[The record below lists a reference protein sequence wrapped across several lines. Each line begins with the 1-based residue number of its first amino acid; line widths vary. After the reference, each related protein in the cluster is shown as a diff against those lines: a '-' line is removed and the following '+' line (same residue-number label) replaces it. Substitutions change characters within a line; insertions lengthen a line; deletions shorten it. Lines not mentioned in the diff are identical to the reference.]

1 MNCVIRVSDKTKEK
15 MIKYYEDKKRD
26 KVIPYVI
33 FQAQDGDTVITMYES
48 GKIMF
53 QGTTA
58 DVDSSMWLEMD
69 GQSKKDSPEVKE
81 KEKKYYYCSSI
92 GSDEVGTGDYFGPIV
107 VTASFVK
114 KEDIPYLEKLGIKDS
129 KKLTDEKILDI
140 APKVAKKISYKSLIL
155 SNQEYNEKHDR
166 ILTQVLQEMENL
178 PPRSRVIMEEV
189 FIHNMKYREVA
200 EKYNVSISTVK
211 TLLGNAVRKLRERLD
226 KEKFAGF
233 LFFFCKKK
241 SFCQIF

>member
-1 MNCVIRVSDKTKEK
+1 MEYS
-15 MIKYYEDKKRD
+15 KRD
-26 KVIPYVI
+26 DEICRLLSTGDPKGMDLLFNTYYSRLVVWAGTFLKVIQLAEGVVQEFFIALWEKRKQKELTAPFLTSFLYVS
-33 FQAQDGDTVITMYES
+33 VRNRCLN
-48 GKIMF
+48 K
-53 QGTTA
+53 
-58 DVDSSMWLEMD
+58 
-69 GQSKKDSPEVKE
+69 
-81 KEKKYYYCSSI
+81 
-92 GSDEVGTGDYFGPIV
+92 
-107 VTASFVK
+107 
-114 KEDIPYLEKLGIKDS
+114 LEKQDIFHNT
-129 KKLTDEKILDI
+129 TDLQEVHL
-140 APKVAKKISYKSLIL
+140 AFE
-155 SNQEYNEKHDR
+155 EYNEKHDR

>member
-1 MNCVIRVSDKTKEK
+1 MDLLFNTYYSRLVVWADTFLKDIQLAEGVVQEFFIALWEKRKQKELTAPFLTSFLYVSVRNRCLNKLEEQD
-15 MIKYYEDKKRD
+15 
-26 KVIPYVI
+26 I
-33 FQAQDGDTVITMYES
+33 FHN
-48 GKIMF
+48 
-53 QGTTA
+53 TT
-58 DVDSSMWLEMD
+58 DL
-69 GQSKKDSPEVKE
+69 QEVHLAFE
-81 KEKKYYYCSSI
+81 
-92 GSDEVGTGDYFGPIV
+92 
-107 VTASFVK
+107 
-114 KEDIPYLEKLGIKDS
+114 
-129 KKLTDEKILDI
+129 
-140 APKVAKKISYKSLIL
+140 
-155 SNQEYNEKHDR
+155 EYNEKHDR

>member
-1 MNCVIRVSDKTKEK
+1 MEYS
-15 MIKYYEDKKRD
+15 KRD
-26 KVIPYVI
+26 
-33 FQAQDGDTVITMYES
+33 
-48 GKIMF
+48 
-53 QGTTA
+53 
-58 DVDSSMWLEMD
+58 
-69 GQSKKDSPEVKE
+69 
-81 KEKKYYYCSSI
+81 
-92 GSDEVGTGDYFGPIV
+92 DEICRLLSTGDPKGMDLLFNTYYSRLV
-107 VTASFVK
+107 VWADTFLKDIQLAEGVVQEFFIALWEKRKQKELTAPFLTSFLYVSVRNRCLNK
-114 KEDIPYLEKLGIKDS
+114 LEKQDIFHNT
-129 KKLTDEKILDI
+129 TDLQEVYL
-140 APKVAKKISYKSLIL
+140 AFE
-155 SNQEYNEKHDR
+155 EYNEKHDR

>member
-1 MNCVIRVSDKTKEK
+1 MGKKET
-15 MIKYYEDKKRD
+15 ER
-26 KVIPYVI
+26 
-33 FQAQDGDTVITMYES
+33 T
-48 GKIMF
+48 
-53 QGTTA
+53 
-58 DVDSSMWLEMD
+58 
-69 GQSKKDSPEVKE
+69 DSPLFDFFSICIC
-81 KEKKYYYCSSI
+81 KKSCLI
-92 GSDEVGTGDYFGPIV
+92 
-107 VTASFVK
+107 K
-114 KEDIPYLEKLGIKDS
+114 LEKQDIFHNT
-129 KKLTDEKILDI
+129 TDLQEVHL
-140 APKVAKKISYKSLIL
+140 AFE
-155 SNQEYNEKHDR
+155 EYNEKHDR

>member
-1 MNCVIRVSDKTKEK
+1 MT
-15 MIKYYEDKKRD
+15 
-26 KVIPYVI
+26 
-33 FQAQDGDTVITMYES
+33 
-48 GKIMF
+48 
-53 QGTTA
+53 
-58 DVDSSMWLEMD
+58 
-69 GQSKKDSPEVKE
+69 
-81 KEKKYYYCSSI
+81 
-92 GSDEVGTGDYFGPIV
+92 
-107 VTASFVK
+107 
-114 KEDIPYLEKLGIKDS
+114 
-129 KKLTDEKILDI
+129 
-140 APKVAKKISYKSLIL
+140 VAKSLPHLLQKVRKLLIPKLFLSYSCIFHNTTDLQEVHL
-155 SNQEYNEKHDR
+155 AFEEYNEKHDR